1 MIGSSVRT
9 RSGRDKKILL
19 WNFMEE
25 LLNKYDK
32 YDKASRRGGSTL
44 FKIRDFE
51 TTKLPIFNMDEP
63 FIFEALKEYERSRGF
78 IRIHDG
84 FVALTSKG
92 LSQAKEDRKDWD

>member
-1 MIGSSVRT
+1 MIVASVRD
-9 RSGRDKKILL
+9 RSVRNKRLLL

-25 LLNKYDK
+25 LLKK
-32 YDKASRRGGSTL
+32 YDKASRNGGSTV

-51 TTKLPIFNMDEP
+51 SIRLPIFSMDEP
-63 FIFEALKEYERSRGF
+63 FIFETLMEYERLRGF

-92 LSQAKEDRKDWD
+92 LSQAKEGRKDWD

>member
-1 MIGSSVRT
+1 MIASSVRT

-32 YDKASRRGGSTL
+32 ACRKGGSTV

-51 TTKLPIFNMDEP
+51 SIRLPIFNMDEP
-63 FIFEALKEYERSRGF
+63 FIFEALMEYERCRGF
-78 IRIHDG
+78 MRIHDG

-92 LSQAKEDRKDWD
+92 LSHAKEGRKDWD

>member
-1 MIGSSVRT
+1 MIARSVRI
-9 RSGRDKKILL
+9 RPVRNKRILL

-25 LLNKYDK
+25 LLKK
-32 YDKASRRGGSTL
+32 YDKACRNGGSTV

-51 TTKLPIFNMDEP
+51 SIRLPIFNMDEP
-63 FIFEALKEYERSRGF
+63 FIFETLMEYERSRGF

-92 LSQAKEDRKDWD
+92 VSQAKEGRKDWD